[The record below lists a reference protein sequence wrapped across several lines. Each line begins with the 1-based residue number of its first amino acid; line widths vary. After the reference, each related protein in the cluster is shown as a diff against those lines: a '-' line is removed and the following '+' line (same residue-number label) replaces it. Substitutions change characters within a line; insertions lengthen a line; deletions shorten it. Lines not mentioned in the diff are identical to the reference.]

1 MASIAGT
8 WLFSRGGV
16 DAAISKL
23 GDGGSALDAAEDG
36 VRYVELDEDVTS
48 VGVGGLPDE
57 RGVLTLDAALMTG
70 SGELGAVCGLEGF
83 GSAIPVARLVLQKS
97 PHTILVA
104 DGAAQLAKRNG
115 LEAVDNSQLVTAHAA
130 RRYAEWFEAGK
141 KERAEN
147 ERKHTD
153 TVGILVRDANGKM
166 AVGGA
171 TSGAEFKGHGRVG
184 DSPVVGAGLYAA
196 DNGGCAAATGDGDR
210 MLKHC
215 VAVRV
220 VDLMAAGSTPSDACF
235 TVMMRVAESDAGCQ
249 AAVVAMDAA
258 GNVGAATTHRGFF
271 VVRWKEGEKE
281 ATVIEGKAVV
291 DDPWIHSCV

>member
-16 DAAISKL
+16 DASISKL
-23 GDGGSALDAAEDG
+23 SGGGSALDAAEDG

-70 SGELGAVCGLEGF
+70 SGELGAVCGLEGHR
-83 GSAIPVARLVLQKS
+83 SAIPVAKLVLEKS
-97 PHTILVA
+97 PHTILTA
-104 DGAAQLAKRNG
+104 DGAAELAKRHG
-115 LEAVDNSQLVTAHAA
+115 LEPVDNAELITPHAS
-130 RRYAEWFEAGK
+130 RRYEEWVQRGK
-141 KERAEN
+141 KEQLKN

-153 TVGILVRDANGKM
+153 TVGILVRDASGKL
-166 AVGGA
+166 AVGVA

-184 DSPVVGAGLYAA
+184 DSPVVGAGLYAS
-196 DNGGCAAATGDGDR
+196 NSGGCAAATGDGDR

-220 VDLMAAGSTPSDACF
+220 VDLMANGASPTDACF
-235 TVMMRVAESDAGCQ
+235 TVMVRVAESDVGCQ
-249 AAVVAMDAA
+249 AAVVAMDSA

-271 VVRWKEGEKE
+271 VVRWKEGDKE
-281 ATVIEGKAVV
+281 ATVIEGKAK
-291 DDPWIHSCV
+291 S